1 MHAGGKNPGG
11 KESRE
16 DKMKGV
22 KLAGWKIR
30 EEKLPGGKN
39 SGESW
44 GPATLAMS
52 YQVLISILIF
62 FANAKV
68 NPIYMSNVLIK

>member
-11 KESRE
+11 KESQE

-30 EEKLPGGKN
+30 EEKLLGGKN

-44 GPATLAMS
+44 GPAA
-52 YQVLISILIF
+52 
-62 FANAKV
+62 
-68 NPIYMSNVLIK
+68 

>member
-1 MHAGGKNPGG
+1 MHAGVKNPGG

-44 GPATLAMS
+44 GPAKESTLE
-52 YQVLISILIF
+52 LDE
-62 FANAKV
+62 AKE
-68 NPIYMSNVLIK
+68 

>member
-16 DKMKGV
+16 DKMKEV
-22 KLAGWKIR
+22 KLAGWKMR
-30 EEKLPGGKN
+30 EEKLPGEKN

-44 GPATLAMS
+44 GSATKT
-52 YQVLISILIF
+52 SILDHVCS
-62 FANAKV
+62 V
-68 NPIYMSNVLIK
+68 NIYFSLFESILQKKLSCRVL

>member
-22 KLAGWKIR
+22 KLAGWKIW

-39 SGESW
+39 SGERW
-44 GPATLAMS
+44 GPAIEYLM
-52 YQVLISILIF
+52 VF
-62 FANAKV
+62 
-68 NPIYMSNVLIK
+68 

>member
-44 GPATLAMS
+44 GPAKLYNIYIYLRAFKSIERENHSHFS
-52 YQVLISILIF
+52 YSF
-62 FANAKV
+62 H
-68 NPIYMSNVLIK
+68 S